1 MEVVLNK
8 LVEFKGSADGIV
20 LQLKPF
26 ESFDQI
32 LDCIKA
38 KLDKS
43 SQFFTGATIIGV
55 EGLIGAEVNRYEL
68 YKLLVH
74 TYKLNVMSL
83 DALMK
88 MGNTQNAIEE
98 EAEIEVVEEP
108 VEEVVKE
115 AVKALDY
122 NEYDTKIV
130 RQTLRSGMAIKY
142 DGNIVVIGDVNP
154 GAELAAGGHV
164 IVMGKLR
171 GMVHAGKFG
180 NREAYVIASKLL
192 PTQIRISNVIARA
205 PEGENIEDLKPEIA
219 HLKSGKMSIEEL

>member
-1 MEVVLNK
+1 LNK
-8 LVEFKGSADGIV
+8 LVEFKGTADGIV

-26 ESFDQI
+26 QSFDEI
-32 LDCIKA
+32 LDSIKN

-55 EGLIGAEVNRYEL
+55 EGLIGAEVNRFNL
-68 YKLLVH
+68 YKLLVE
-74 TYKLNVMSL
+74 TYKLNVKSL
-83 DALMK
+83 DPLMK
-88 MGNTQNAIEE
+88 MGNLVEE
-98 EAEIEVVEEP
+98 KPEPELVVEPEPVVEEK
-108 VEEVVKE
+108 EVKQAIEV
-115 AVKALDY
+115 LNY

-130 RQTLRSGMAIKY
+130 RQTLRSGMGVSY

-154 GAELAAGGHV
+154 GAELSAGGHV

-180 NREAYVIASKLL
+180 NREVYVIASKLL

-205 PEGENIEDLKPEIA
+205 PEGENIDELRPEIA